1 MKPYNILLM
10 KNFKQKLASKT
21 FIITT
26 ALYVLAIV
34 AFAFWGDIK
43 EMFAGDD
50 ESAQQVAV
58 FNETNSDLA
67 NYFVD
72 NESMTFEFT
81 DSRDALTAYV
91 EDQSSNVGLVL
102 KDIDGQLAT
111 ELVSQ
116 EPLPLTEQESFNS
129 FISLLSQYY
138 AFESMSLTAEQQAQL
153 LSVQPIVENVVLTA
167 DESKSADEKYAGILG
182 SYAVGILIYLFVI
195 SYLSIITTDVA
206 SEKGSRALE
215 MLLVSVK
222 PEVHFRAKVTSIFL
236 VALSQFLIVLGIGLT
251 VLAFKDEGKYWTMA
265 SEFLTD
271 LSPMFVVFAC
281 GFLLCTILLY
291 LIIGALFGSLVS
303 KVEESS
309 QVMTP
314 AMIIIIVAF
323 YVMISA
329 MSNPDTLL
337 IKVFSYIPLTSGM
350 VMPMRIGGTDMS
362 IIEPIISFV
371 VLILTVI
378 GLYMVSTSF
387 YKRSVLTYSTGGII
401 QKIKTVLKVTT

>member
-1 MKPYNILLM
+1 MKPFNVLLK
-10 KNFKQKLASKT
+10 KNFKQKLLSKT

-26 ALYVLAIV
+26 ALYLVAVL
-34 AFAFWGDIK
+34 AFAFWSDIK
-43 EMFAGDD
+43 GIFSGGDD
-50 ESAQQVAV
+50 AVQEVIV
-58 FNETNSDLA
+58 FNETEAAMD

-72 NESMTFEFT
+72 SDTQTFEFT
-81 DSRDALTAYV
+81 DNREALTAFV
-91 EDQSSNVGLVL
+91 EDDAEHIGLVL
-102 KDIDGQLAT
+102 KEKDGQLAT

-129 FISLLSQYY
+129 LINLLSQYF
-138 AFESMSLTAEQQAQL
+138 AFESMSLTPEQQAQL
-153 LSVQPIVENVVLTA
+153 LSMQPIVENVVLSA

-182 SYAVGILIYLFVI
+182 SYAVGILIYFFVI

-222 PEVHFRAKVTSIFL
+222 PEVHFRAKVLSIFL
-236 VALSQFLIVLGIGLT
+236 VALTQFLT
-251 VLAFKDEGKYWTMA
+251 VLGVGLAVLALKDGGKYWDAAT
-265 SEFLTD
+265 EFISD
-271 LSPMFVVFAC
+271 LSPMFVVFVC
-281 GFLLCTILLY
+281 GFLLFTVLMY
-291 LIIGALFGSLVS
+291 LIVGALFGSLVS

-314 AMIIIIVAF
+314 AMIIIVVAF

-337 IKVFSYIPLTSGM
+337 IKVFSYIPFTSGM

-362 IIEPIISFV
+362 IVEPIISLA
-371 VLILTVI
+371 VLIVTVI
-378 GLYMVSTSF
+378 GLYAISTSF
-387 YKRSVLTYSTGGII
+387 YKRSVLTCSTGGII